1 MFRPRTFP
9 IFTLDD
15 ARRRR
20 ESLPRAFELELGTK
34 IHFGDARSIAALH
47 RHNARARLVRVAMLR
62 EIAKQVIPR
71 SQWAATYVD
80 TMPTMRHARGAAR
93 WGGVAVFGLFW
104 MIGDPAFEWVANLG
118 SSAEEE
124 A

>member
-1 MFRPRTFP
+1 VSAFLFSFAHSSSGHILSSAWGRRTRSRPVDVT
-9 IFTLDD
+9 
-15 ARRRR
+15 
-20 ESLPRAFELELGTK
+20 PRA
-34 IHFGDARSIAALH
+34 HVSRS
-47 RHNARARLVRVAMLR
+47 MLR

-80 TMPTMRHARGAAR
+80 TMPSMRHARGAAR

-104 MIGDPAFEWVANLG
+104 MIGDPAFAWVASLG

-124 A
+124 T